1 MQQNSELLNETKNTN
16 KPAFVQ
22 TDVLRTHTGV
32 VKWFK
37 FKARNETAVNTNQ
50 TIDSMRSTLHNLI
63 RNNRNN
69 RTQKISSGITEHFF
83 KRKEVLNDKNL
94 IDPISG
100 VIHRKGAISIP
111 TNERVFDDKYHR
123 SDILKLYRQ
132 SIIRN
137 LLDKLTKS
145 SIQNREDNMA
155 RLEGVSNHKLEF
167 INNIY
172 IKFREIN
179 PKKLYRNKYKN
190 LWTYSKKIIK

>member
-69 RTQKISSGITEHFF
+69 RTQKISLGITEHFF

-145 SIQNREDNMA
+145 SIQNREDNMP

>member
-69 RTQKISSGITEHFF
+69 RTQKISLGITEHFS

>member
-1 MQQNSELLNETKNTN
+1 
-16 KPAFVQ
+16 
-22 TDVLRTHTGV
+22 
-32 VKWFK
+32 
-37 FKARNETAVNTNQ
+37 
-50 TIDSMRSTLHNLI
+50 MRSTLHNLI

-69 RTQKISSGITEHFF
+69 RTQKISLGITEHFF

-100 VIHRKGAISIP
+100 VIHRKGAISVP

>member
-1 MQQNSELLNETKNTN
+1 
-16 KPAFVQ
+16 
-22 TDVLRTHTGV
+22 
-32 VKWFK
+32 
-37 FKARNETAVNTNQ
+37 
-50 TIDSMRSTLHNLI
+50 MRSTLHNLI

-69 RTQKISSGITEHFF
+69 RTQKISLGITEHFF

-111 TNERVFDDKYHR
+111 TNERVFDHKYHR

-190 LWTYSKKIIK
+190 LCTYSKKIIK

>member
-1 MQQNSELLNETKNTN
+1 
-16 KPAFVQ
+16 
-22 TDVLRTHTGV
+22 
-32 VKWFK
+32 
-37 FKARNETAVNTNQ
+37 
-50 TIDSMRSTLHNLI
+50 MRSTLHNLI

-172 IKFREIN
+172 IKFGEIN

-190 LWTYSKKIIK
+190 LCTYSKKIIK

>member
-69 RTQKISSGITEHFF
+69 RTQKISLGITEHFF